1 MIPTTIYSSG
11 RQTVDREPPVARGVI
26 LGSSRPRSSWQHCL
40 WPKNAT
46 QSAVVTPVARDV
58 PIPLSIRYLVSN
70 LYRINGIDIDTVS
83 KQKYRFQDFKCIMIV
98 AQFVNYP
105 SVEIDAEEFSTCVVK
120 HFGENQAA
128 VEIEVVDFQNDL
140 SLRTLSTTGN
150 IWPLVPKEKYPNV
163 IRVALR
169 MKAMFSSTY
178 LCEASFSSMKF
189 IKNKY
194 RNRLTD
200 EHLDNCIRM
209 ATTTYSPN
217 FKKILDGQK
226 EFHSSH

>member
-1 MIPTTIYSSG
+1 MASSSKKPKTYHFHAEWEADYFLLLKK
-11 RQTVDREPPVARGVI
+11 TVDKQNPPQYPSNNQEYLKIIAGLREEFD
-26 LGSSRPRSSWQHCL
+26 Q
-40 WPKNAT
+40 
-46 QSAVVTPVARDV
+46 
-58 PIPLSIRYLVSN
+58 
-70 LYRINGIDIDTVS
+70 
-83 KQKYRFQDFKCIMIV
+83 RFQDFKSIMIV

-105 SVEIDAEEFSTCVVK
+105 SVEIHAEEFSTCVVK
-120 HFGENQAA
+120 HFGEDQAA